1 MTDPRFPRRG
11 GGGTNPK
18 CRDANPLFDN
28 IFAGD
33 DIKMKEIGPIGGGGV
48 PTPLDPPMFLI
59 YLLNASKFNLFQ
71 LI

>member
-33 DIKMKEIGPIGGGGV
+33 DIKMKEIGPIGGGGASLL
-48 PTPLDPPMFLI
+48 PWIRQCFLFIYLMLQSLI
-59 YLLNASKFNLFQ
+59 YFS
-71 LI
+71 